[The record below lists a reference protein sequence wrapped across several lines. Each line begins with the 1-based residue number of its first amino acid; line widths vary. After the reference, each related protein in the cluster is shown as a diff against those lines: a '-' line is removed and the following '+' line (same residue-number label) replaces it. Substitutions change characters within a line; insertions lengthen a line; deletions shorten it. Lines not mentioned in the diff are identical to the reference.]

1 MSAKL
6 KAFSPALIPST
17 EIGLSDNSR
26 QVLHKRYLRRGLD
39 GKPAETIE
47 GMFRRVARAVAEPDM
62 TYGYDASTTE
72 ESFYALLT
80 SLRFFPNSP
89 TFTGAGTPWAS
100 SPLASSCPS
109 PMTWAGG
116 PTASFR
122 PCATRR

>member
-1 MSAKL
+1 MSPKL
-6 KAFSPALIPST
+6 KTFAPELTPPT

-47 GMFRRVARAVAEPDM
+47 GMFRRVACAVAEPDGS
-62 TYGYDASTTE
+62 YGYNAATTE

-89 TFTGAGTPWAS
+89 TFTGAGTPLGQ
-100 SPLASSCPS
+100 LAACL
-109 PMTWAGG
+109 
-116 PTASFR
+116 R
-122 PCATRR
+122 PPHIG